1 MPADGVVGVS
11 RFGWIHWLRADKELT
26 GSSLVE
32 ECRARAALSDG
43 ETAYM
48 MELDKRAMKE
58 ARARRRAQKAADEA
72 ERERVRS
79 RLPWLEEG

>member
-1 MPADGVVGVS
+1 MS
-11 RFGWIHWLRADKELT
+11 RFGWMRWLLADKELT
-26 GSSLVE
+26 CASIVE

-48 MELDKRAMKE
+48 MELDERSAKE
-58 ARARRRAQKAADEA
+58 AKARRMAQKAADEA

>member
-11 RFGWIHWLRADKELT
+11 RFGWMRWLLVDEELT
-26 GSSLVE
+26 GTSLVE
-32 ECRARAALSDG
+32 ECRARASLSDA

-48 MELDKRAMKE
+48 MELDKRASKE

-79 RLPWLEEG
+79 RLPWLEEE

>member
-11 RFGWIHWLRADKELT
+11 RFGWIRWLLVDEELT
-26 GSSLVE
+26 GASLVE
-32 ECRARAALSDG
+32 ECRARAAQSG
-43 ETAYM
+43 AETASE
-48 MELDKRAMKE
+48 MEADKRARKE
-58 ARARRRAQKAADEA
+58 AKARRRAYRAAEDA